1 MKDIVDCDV
10 GFGIVAATTQAPRI
24 YLLLTPSTV
33 TVESEFL
40 RHPSNSERVRGT
52 QKLPFFSMWFS
63 QDSCWIFLRQLRFT
77 YTFLLLGLG
86 RSSANKAAAVRTSI
100 PTVRTK
106 VGAELFSPFS

>member
-1 MKDIVDCDV
+1 MKKTTFALICFGKFTLKDIVDCDV

-52 QKLPFFSMWFS
+52 QKLRFFSDVVFPG
-63 QDSCWIFLRQLRFT
+63 
-77 YTFLLLGLG
+77 FLLDF
-86 RSSANKAAAVRTSI
+86 
-100 PTVRTK
+100 P
-106 VGAELFSPFS
+106 SPIAIYL